1 MTSGKLPV
9 KHDLFRP
16 GGLNTLHGLL
26 LLLSLYGCVC
36 LEQVIAMVCTT
47 PLLDGVL
54 VLTMT

>member
-47 PLLDGVL
+47 PLLDGV
-54 VLTMT
+54 